1 MMQVQTEA
9 TAAVASS
16 PPKGG
21 IADQRLRSFIERIE
35 RLEEEKAEYAA
46 AIREVY
52 DEAKSTGFD
61 VKVMR
66 IIVRLRKMEAH
77 QREEL
82 DQLTELYRRAAGIAR
97 D

>member
-1 MMQVQTEA
+1 MHAQTET
-9 TAAVASS
+9 TAAAAPS
-16 PPKGG
+16 PSKGG

-52 DEAKSTGFD
+52 DEAKQTGFD
-61 VKVMR
+61 PKVMR
-66 IIVRLRKMEAH
+66 IIVRLRKMETH

-82 DQLTELYRRAAGIAR
+82 DQLTDLYRRAVGIAR